1 MSRERKRR
9 IAITVLSTL
18 LAISILA
25 LCIVVS
31 RRIELS
37 KKGAVIEDNT
47 IGQNQR
53 CQDGGVGGAIT
64 ALAIRTPG
72 IQARSLSTK
81 GTEITLKLYSLH
93 PEDNAPFNVENMLPG
108 DSATQNYTLQVSY
121 KGNITVKFK
130 ATVLP
135 GYEKLAKVLKI
146 RVELPQ
152 SGELIYDG
160 LMRDMP
166 RFVAVSRSS
175 SSSKTE
181 ELLYKITTYLDT
193 SVGNEYMN
201 AELTADFMWWAEDA
215 GALEPPYTGDS
226 GFTLIIVAAC
236 VAAASLIVIL
246 LVWKKGGKK

>member
-9 IAITVLSTL
+9 IAITILSTL

-37 KKGAVIEDNT
+37 KQGAVIEDNS
-47 IGQNQR
+47 IGQNQ
-53 CQDGGVGGAIT
+53 QYQNGSVGGSIT
-64 ALAIRTPG
+64 TLAARTPG
-72 IQARSLSTK
+72 IQARGLSTQESK
-81 GTEITLKLYSLH
+81 ITLKLYSLH
-93 PEDNAPFNVENMLPG
+93 PEDNAAFNVENLLPG
-108 DSATQNYTLQVSY
+108 DSVTNDYTLQVSY

-130 ATVLP
+130 ADILA
-135 GYEKLAKVLKI
+135 GYEKLAEVLKV

-166 RFVAVSRSS
+166 SFVAVSRSS
-175 SSSKTE
+175 SSAKTE
-181 ELLYKITTYLDT
+181 ELLYKITAYLDT

-201 AELTADFMWWAEDA
+201 TDLVADFSWWAEDA

-226 GFTLIIVAAC
+226 GFTIIIIAGCAA
-236 VAAASLIVIL
+236 VASLVLIL
-246 LVWKKGGKK
+246 LLRKKGGRK